1 MIIHVYLVLAEK
13 LRVLIIWP
21 NIALMEEK
29 VIAAQR
35 KLVQFA
41 VLSVVRVKNSRKVER
56 SRWKDHIS
64 SNMSPL
70 LLKRIQCCMV
80 IDRGCKIRLSNG
92 VPISCFEYRNQEK
105 KGPYSK
111 VNCLREGWRNERR
124 VPRKEQD
131 DGYHGCS
138 RTTSTLCVNMKLI
151 LLQKHF
157 INFHLP
163 ISLQINYCG
172 QPRTIILKQQIKC

>member
-56 SRWKDHIS
+56 YRWKDHIS

-124 VPRKEQD
+124 VHEEKTRRRVPRLQQD
-131 DGYHGCS
+131 NIDPLRQHGINS
-138 RTTSTLCVNMKLI
+138 VTETLYQFSFAYLATN
-151 LLQKHF
+151 
-157 INFHLP
+157 
-163 ISLQINYCG
+163 
-172 QPRTIILKQQIKC
+172 